1 MGNIFFKDDP
11 DADAKKAAAKE
22 AKEAAKIAAKA
33 KTTAPV
39 TAPQPIQPT
48 VTSQMVTNMTGVADE
63 KFVEMLK
70 GVIVENNIPGQDYF
84 EFKQTLDAMASL
96 PIDERTKFL
105 TIYTTFQLQGCKK
118 ETLLSSIDK
127 YVAIVKNEEANFG
140 AELVNQR
147 SSTVTGKLSQVEE
160 ARKELEK
167 LQTKM
172 SELNTFIITTSQ
184 EVQNSELQLQ
194 MTETKFKNSVE
205 KVIGLLLSDKDKINS
220 YIQ

>member
-1 MGNIFFKDDP
+1 MGLFLKDDP
-11 DADAKKAAAKE
+11 EAEAKKLAAKE
-22 AKEAAKIAAKA
+22 AKEAAKAATKA
-33 KTTAPV
+33 KTTP
-39 TAPQPIQPT
+39 APQSISIP

-70 GVIVENNIPGQDYF
+70 DVITQNNIPGQDYF

-105 TIYTTFQLQGCKK
+105 TIYTTFKLQGCEKT
-118 ETLLSSIDK
+118 TLLSSIDK
-127 YVAIVKNEEANFG
+127 YVAIVLNEEVNFKT
-140 AELVNQR
+140 ELANQR
-147 SSTVTGKLSQVEE
+147 AATVTGKLSQVEE

-167 LQTKM
+167 LQAKM
-172 SELNTFIITTSQ
+172 SELNTFIITTAQ

-205 KVIGLLLSDKDKINS
+205 KVVGLLLSDKDKINS